1 MNRQDAKMKTAE
13 QFLLSR
19 MVADWGRFGGLSSV
33 LDQKQP
39 KSAFDLS
46 KCVANWVKS
55 FLDNVKSGLE
65 ITKSDFQIPLS
76 RSDIANSNLEIA
88 NSNSDIPLSNLEIT
102 NSNLEITN
110 SNLEITNSNSDIPL
124 SNLEITNSNSDI
136 PLSNLEITNSHSNIV
151 RKMVKNRHLEI
162 NCSKTGQSSRF
173 MFYAGRLINQQD
185 NKARR

>member
-102 NSNLEITN
+102 NSNPDITLL
-110 SNLEITNSNSDIPL
+110 NLEITNSCSD
-124 SNLEITNSNSDI
+124 
-136 PLSNLEITNSHSNIV
+136 IV

>member
-46 KCVANWVKS
+46 TCVANWVKS

-102 NSNLEITN
+102 NS
-110 SNLEITNSNSDIPL
+110 SSD
-124 SNLEITNSNSDI
+124 
-136 PLSNLEITNSHSNIV
+136 IV

>member
-102 NSNLEITN
+102 NSNSDIPLL
-110 SNLEITNSNSDIPL
+110 NLEITNSCSD
-124 SNLEITNSNSDI
+124 
-136 PLSNLEITNSHSNIV
+136 IV